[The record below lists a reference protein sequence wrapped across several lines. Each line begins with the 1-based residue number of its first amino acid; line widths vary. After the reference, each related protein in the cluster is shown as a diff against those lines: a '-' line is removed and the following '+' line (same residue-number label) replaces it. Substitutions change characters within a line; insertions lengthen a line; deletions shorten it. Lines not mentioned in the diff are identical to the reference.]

1 MRRKPAVRA
10 WTTCH
15 RGGVAVVVGAAL
27 LDKGRVL
34 AARRSAPPEVAG
46 GWEFPGGKVNPG
58 ESEREALVRECR
70 EELGVEVEPLG
81 RLDGEQPLKTG
92 YVLRLRFRRIGRQGL
107 HIIFHR
113 TTQSFRVTGS
123 VAMTPGRKRRAAA
136 MVQRPVS

>member
-1 MRRKPAVRA
+1 M
-10 WTTCH
+10 
-15 RGGVAVVVGAAL
+15 GAAL

-92 YVLRLRFRRIGRQGL
+92 YVLRLWSARL
-107 HIIFHR
+107 
-113 TTQSFRVTGS
+113 
-123 VAMTPGRKRRAAA
+123 VAGEPMALEDHDILRWLGPDELDDVAWLAAD
-136 MVQRPVS
+136 RPFLPAVRELLGVPT